1 MDRILHQSETEDG
14 AARPLGRQDTPIN
27 EEEDTERVPVSDF
40 RSGIISVDPQRMGG
54 TPCIA
59 GTRVPIKSLFDHLA
73 DGVSLD
79 EFLEDFEG
87 VPREKCVAA
96 IEMAFNRLMEGIV

>member
-1 MDRILHQSETEDG
+1 MNEPAIAIEKG
-14 AARPLGRQDTPIN
+14 ALRPLDRQGALIS
-27 EEEDTERVPVSDF
+27 EEEDTERVCVSDF

-54 TPCIA
+54 TACIA
-59 GTRVPIKSLFDHLA
+59 GTRVPVKSLFDHLA

-79 EFLEDFEG
+79 EFLNDFEG

-96 IEMAFNRLMEGIV
+96 LELAFKRLMEGIV